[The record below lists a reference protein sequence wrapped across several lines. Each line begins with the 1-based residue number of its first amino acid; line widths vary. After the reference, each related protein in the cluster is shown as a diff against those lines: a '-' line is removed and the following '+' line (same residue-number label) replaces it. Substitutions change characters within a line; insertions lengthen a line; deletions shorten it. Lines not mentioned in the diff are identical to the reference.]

1 MMRMRSMAA
10 TISLGALVGAGMG
23 ATAGPGWSV
32 GGDVQGGVIDQGAFR
47 ISRGSGGVSEV
58 ENFRIS
64 RGAAGQIVATGQVS
78 AGTRRVVSR
87 LVTDSLGS
95 PLEYQLTLLEN
106 GTRVA
111 EVKAGASA
119 GRLAT
124 MTTNRRGDESDK
136 DYPLGRDH
144 AIILDDDLVHLLYFS
159 SLSSRTGTIRVISPH
174 AARAGTF
181 TISAH
186 GLEPVD
192 IGGQSVTATHLSLT
206 NGADQRDFWVDED
219 NRVLRVETSSGLKAV
234 RDELPRKR

>member
-1 MMRMRSMAA
+1 MRSIAA
-10 TISLGALVGAGMG
+10 TASFGALVGVAGG
-23 ATAGPGWSV
+23 ASWSV
-32 GGDVQGGVIDQGAFR
+32 PGGMQGGIIDQGAFR
-47 ISRGSGGVSEV
+47 ITRGSGGSPEV

-64 RGAAGQIVATGQVS
+64 RGPGGQIVATGQVS
-78 AGTRRVVSR
+78 AGTRRVFSK
-87 LVTDSLGS
+87 LVTDSIGT
-95 PLEYQLTLLEN
+95 PLEYQLTELES
-106 GTRVA
+106 GTRVT

-119 GRLAT
+119 GRLST

-159 SLSSRTGTIRVISPH
+159 GLSSRTGTIRVINPH
-174 AARAGTF
+174 AARAGAF

-192 IGGQSVTATHLSLT
+192 IGGQSVTATHLSLAS
-206 NGADQRDFWVDED
+206 GADRRDFWVDED
-219 NRVLRVETSSGLKAV
+219 GRVLRVETSSGVKAV

>member
-1 MMRMRSMAA
+1 MRSMTA
-10 TISLGALVGAGMG
+10 TAYLGALVGAGMG
-23 ATAGPGWSV
+23 ATAASAWAV
-32 GGDVQGGVIDQGAFR
+32 AGGVQGGVIDQGAFR
-47 ISRGSGGVSEV
+47 INRGSGGAPEV

-64 RGAAGQIVATGQVS
+64 RGAAGQILATGQVS

-87 LVTDSLGS
+87 LVTDSVGS

-119 GRLAT
+119 GRLST

-174 AARAGTF
+174 AARAGAF

-219 NRVLRVETSSGLKAV
+219 GRVLKVETSSGLKAV

>member
-10 TISLGALVGAGMG
+10 TASLGALVA
-23 ATAGPGWSV
+23 AGPGFTGGAGWSV
-32 GGDVQGGVIDQGAFR
+32 PAGMQGGVIDQGAFR
-47 ISRGSGGVSEV
+47 ITRGSGGTPEV

-64 RGAAGQIVATGQVS
+64 RGGGGQIVATGQLS

-87 LVTDSLGS
+87 LVTDSVGS
-95 PLEYQLTLLEN
+95 PLEYQLTLFEN

-111 EVKAGASA
+111 EVKAAASA
-119 GRLAT
+119 GRLST

-159 SLSSRTGTIRVISPH
+159 SLSSRTGPIRVISPH
-174 AARAGTF
+174 AARAGAF

-186 GLEPVD
+186 GLEPVEV
-192 IGGQSVTATHLSLT
+192 GGQSVTATHLSLT
-206 NGADQRDFWVDED
+206 NGPDTRDFWVDED
-219 NRVLRVETSSGLKAV
+219 GRVLRVETSSGLKAV